1 MTGDATFAKEFL
13 ARYIYDSELPDYEA
27 LLALAGFELR
37 LVDEDA
43 PALGLTAQKA
53 TKGVVVSSAVRGG
66 PAYVAGLDRQDVIK
80 ELAGKNVES
89 EQELAEAVAS
99 FGPGDRAEIVF
110 VERGEER
117 RAQVVFE
124 QNPRLEVVTFE
135 RAGRT
140 VTPAI
145 ETFRKAW
152 LTSALDHN
160 LEKHW
165 HECVRSFV
173 RERLRPLRRQEAGR
187 GSQAL
192 IMFDPE
198 GPTLFELARQAL
210 SSTEHGYDLLA
221 PKFDVTPFR
230 TPDAI
235 LTRAARTS
243 ASIWSRGES
252 WIFAAALERC
262 WRCST
267 TNTRLGSIGAG
278 A

>member
-1 MTGDATFAKEFL
+1 MTGDATFAKEFF

-89 EQELAEAVAS
+89 EQELAEAVVS

-160 LEKHW
+160 LEKHC
-165 HECVRSFV
+165 HECVRSFAF
-173 RERLRPLRRQEAGR
+173 ENDFGPYDGR
-187 GSQAL
+187 KL
-192 IMFDPE
+192 DVV
-198 GPTLFELARQAL
+198 
-210 SSTEHGYDLLA
+210 
-221 PKFDVTPFR
+221 PKP
-230 TPDAI
+230 
-235 LTRAARTS
+235 
-243 ASIWSRGES
+243 
-252 WIFAAALERC
+252 
-262 WRCST
+262 
-267 TNTRLGSIGAG
+267 
-278 A
+278 